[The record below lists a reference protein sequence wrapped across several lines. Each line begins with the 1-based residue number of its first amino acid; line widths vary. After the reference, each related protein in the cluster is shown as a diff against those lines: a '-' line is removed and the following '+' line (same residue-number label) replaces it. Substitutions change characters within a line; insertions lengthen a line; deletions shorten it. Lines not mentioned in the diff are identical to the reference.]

1 MANSGASFTEDLW
14 EVPTLETV
22 VAQTEP
28 LTGQPPEGQDDGYG
42 YDRPI
47 GRIVLEPTEGQP
59 TEGQPAEGQPT
70 ASGTLTSLGSWNVQ
84 PLPSIDVQ
92 AAGQSDGQSSIGT
105 WIMPELGSSR
115 EK

>member
-1 MANSGASFTEDLW
+1 MANSGAASSAGEW

-22 VAQTEP
+22 VAHTEP
-28 LTGQPPEGQDDGYG
+28 GQPPEGQDDGYG

-59 TEGQPAEGQPT
+59 AEGQPT
-70 ASGTLTSLGSWNVQ
+70 ASSLGSWNVQ
-84 PLPSIDVQ
+84 PLPSVDVA
-92 AAGQSDGQSSIGT
+92 AAGQSDGGQSSMGT

-115 EK
+115 EKIGE